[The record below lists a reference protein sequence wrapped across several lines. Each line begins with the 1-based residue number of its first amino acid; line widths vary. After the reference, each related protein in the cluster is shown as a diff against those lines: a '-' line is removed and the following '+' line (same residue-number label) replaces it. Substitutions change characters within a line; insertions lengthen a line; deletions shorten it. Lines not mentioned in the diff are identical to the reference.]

1 MPITNLLKETY
12 LGLELDLV
20 LYKLMI
26 ILSLKIKKKK
36 FLFTRFLKL
45 FSVLYTIFSSI
56 FINTIR
62 VLILST
68 SAVRVLNY
76 AQFV

>member
-45 FSVLYTIFSSI
+45 FSVLYRIFSSI
-56 FINTIR
+56 FINTIS

-68 SAVRVLNY
+68 SAVRVFNY